1 MRYDRPG
8 IARYRPNFEP
18 DVRLSILLKGLALK
32 IARPEAI
39 HSRARPVR
47 DPLVKLLTGLSVEVD
62 YFALCTLST
71 GWRMCLPGSPQVF
84 VKFVIDGEGVVRSP
98 NGRSYPI
105 STGNLVIVPEGA
117 SYQIETGG
125 EILHELRLSGKPE
138 GDPPY
143 RVCAGHREKSSLIT
157 ACGLVSAS
165 TGSSVDVF
173 SHLRELLI
181 VDLSSYETVRH
192 AFTEILEE
200 QTGGRPGA
208 AAVSSALM
216 TKCLIHL
223 FRHLGDAP
231 EPPAWLLS
239 LYNPRLS
246 RTLDLILANP
256 TAEHSL
262 ASLARSA
269 AMSRST
275 FAELFRS
282 TFGVSPMNFVTK
294 QRVRAGAELLN
305 QGLAVSEV
313 AARVGFSSRSHFT
326 TAFRKHAGVPPSQYA
341 AH

>member
-1 MRYDRPG
+1 M
-8 IARYRPNFEP
+8 
-18 DVRLSILLKGLALK
+18 K
-32 IARPEAI
+32 IARARAVDSEA
-39 HSRARPVR
+39 RAMR
-47 DPLVKLLTGLSVEVD
+47 DPLVKLLTDLSVEVE
-62 YFALCTLST
+62 YFALCTLSS
-71 GWRMCLPGSPQVF
+71 GWRMCLPASPQVF

-98 NGRSYPI
+98 NGHSCSI
-105 STGNLVIVPEGA
+105 ATGNLVIVPAGA

-143 RVCAGHREKSSLIT
+143 RVCAGSREKSALVT

-165 TGSSVDVF
+165 TGGSVDVF
-173 SHLRELLI
+173 SQLRELLI
-181 VDLSSYETVRH
+181 VDLSADAAVRP
-192 AFTEILEE
+192 AFAEILEE

-208 AAVSSALM
+208 ATVSSALM

-223 FRHLGDAP
+223 FRQVGEAP
-231 EPPAWLLS
+231 EPPAWLRS

-246 RTLDLILANP
+246 QTLDLILADP
-256 TAEHSL
+256 AADHSL

-275 FAELFRS
+275 FAEQFRS
-282 TFGVSPMNFVTK
+282 TFGISPMNFVTK
-294 QRVRAGAELLN
+294 RRVQAAAELLN

-313 AARVGFSSRSHFT
+313 AGRVGFSSRSHFT
-326 TAFRKHAGVPPSQYA
+326 AAFRKHAGVLPSQYA